1 MKDCPEGL
9 NMSDANLAP
18 PLLQA
23 LRNIAVEDPDICTDI
38 QEQSVPPRIAV
49 WAPEKINRL
58 YFALL
63 QKVSKSEAE
72 TRDLK
77 VHIQS
82 LVADAAACKE
92 AAQELETDLKTV
104 TSELEAKGVQLDSTL
119 LRLASAEETVRGLKA
134 SARSQVHISPTTSSV
149 DAALS
154 DLREFLSLDEITPQ
168 ILPWQGRDISSG
180 FFRIKSAAMTNMGV
194 SMGSVRAH
202 YSSMISHLEKP
213 SSDLPPLRRCHS
225 APSTIGEQM
234 AMTNITIDRD
244 LLQDPNFESSSLPVP
259 LATSKDPGDDATERE
274 SNRAGLLPVQAN
286 HMQNKSLR
294 HVSDTT
300 KFNKTF
306 ARHQYNQRLGYKGR
320 NKTIPM

>member
-1 MKDCPEGL
+1 
-9 NMSDANLAP
+9 MSDADLAP
-18 PLLQA
+18 SLLQA
-23 LRNIAVEDPDICTDI
+23 QRNIAVEDPGICMDI

-82 LVADAAACKE
+82 LVPDAAAYKE
-92 AAQELETDLKTV
+92 VAQQPEKDLKMV

-119 LRLASAEETVRGLKA
+119 LRLASAEETVRGLKE
-134 SARSQVHISPTTSSV
+134 SAKSQVHISPTTSSV
-149 DAALS
+149 DAVLC

-180 FFRIKSAAMTNMGV
+180 FFLIETAAMSNMGV
-194 SMGSVRAH
+194 TMGSVRAH
-202 YSSMISHLEKP
+202 YSSMMSHLEKP

-234 AMTNITIDRD
+234 VMTNITIDRD
-244 LLQDPNFESSSLPVP
+244 LLQDPNFESLSLLVP
-259 LATSKDPGDDATERE
+259 MATSKDPGDDANERE
-274 SNRAGLLPVQAN
+274 TNHAGLLPVQAN
-286 HMQNKSLR
+286 HVQNRSLR

-306 ARHQYNQRLGYKGR
+306 ARQQYNQMLGYKGR
-320 NKTIPM
+320 NKTVPM